1 MSVVTATAIAYQ
13 GEPGAYSEEA
23 LLRLYPDARG
33 LPCKTF
39 ARAFDA
45 LVTGEVTRAVLP
57 VENSLGGVV
66 QEVNDQ
72 LWRRPG
78 LRATGE
84 LVHPIRHCLLGR
96 ARERPVRAIS
106 HPQALAQCA
115 RWLESH
121 GIEPV
126 PFHDT
131 AGAARQLAEW
141 RQPGTAAIASA
152 TAATRYG
159 LDVLAGDIQDDD
171 SNRTRFLVVEKG
183 EPARPAAAAA
193 GSKCS
198 VAFVGAHRP
207 GGLVE
212 ALRCFSER
220 GVNLTRLDSR
230 PLPEQPFNY
239 KFYLDFEITD
249 PAAAE
254 AALTALEEVAAE
266 VRLFGSYAPA
276 AG

>member
-1 MSVVTATAIAYQ
+1 MTATAIAYQ

-23 LLRLYPDARG
+23 LLHLFPDARPV
-33 LPCKTF
+33 PCRTF

-45 LVTGEVTRAVLP
+45 LTAGEVGRAVLP

-66 QEVNDQ
+66 QEVNDL
-72 LWRRPG
+72 LWQ
-78 LRATGE
+78 RAVMRVIGE

-96 ARERPVRAIS
+96 ARERPARAIS

-115 RWLESH
+115 RWLQAH

-152 TAATRYG
+152 TAGARYG
-159 LDVLAGDIQDDD
+159 LEILARDIQDDD
-171 SNRTRFLVVEKG
+171 SNRTRFVVIEKG
-183 EPARPAAAAA
+183 EPERPAAAGA
-193 GSKCS
+193 GWKCS
-198 VAFVGAHRP
+198 LAFVGAHRP

-239 KFYLDFEITD
+239 KFYLDFEIAD

-254 AALTALEEVAAE
+254 EALGALENFAAE

>member
-1 MSVVTATAIAYQ
+1 VITQGVVVAYQ

-23 LLRLYPDARG
+23 LLKLYPDARPV
-33 LPCKTF
+33 PCRTF
-39 ARAFDA
+39 ARAFGA
-45 LVTGEVTRAVLP
+45 LSTGEVSRAVLP
-57 VENSLGGVV
+57 VENSLGGIV
-66 QEVNDQ
+66 QEVNDE
-72 LWRRPG
+72 LWRTPG
-78 LRATGE
+78 LRVVGE
-84 LVHPIRHCLLGR
+84 VVHPIKHCLLGH

-115 RWLESH
+115 GWLKSH

-159 LDVLAGDIQDDD
+159 LEVIAGDIQDDD
-171 SNRTRFLVVEKG
+171 SNRTRFLVVERG
-183 EPARPAAAAA
+183 EPERPDAAAP
-193 GSKCS
+193 GWKCS
-198 VAFVGAHRP
+198 LAFVGAHRP

-212 ALRCFSER
+212 ALKAFAER
-220 GVNLTRLDSR
+220 RVNLTRLDSR

-239 KFYLDFEITD
+239 KFYLDFEIGD
-249 PAAAE
+249 PSDAAA
-254 AALTALEEVAAE
+254 ALRALEEVAAE
-266 VRLFGSYAPA
+266 VRLFGAYEPLS
-276 AG
+276 

>member
-1 MSVVTATAIAYQ
+1 MIQTATAIAYQ

-23 LLRLYPDARG
+23 LLRLFPEARPQ
-33 LPCKTF
+33 PCKTF

-45 LVTGEVTRAVLP
+45 LTAGEVARAVLP

-72 LWRRPG
+72 LWKRPF
-78 LRATGE
+78 LRIVSE

-96 ARERPVRAIS
+96 ERERPVRAIS

-152 TAATRYG
+152 TAGSRYG
-159 LDVLAGDIQDDD
+159 LDVLARDIQDDD
-171 SNRTRFLVVEKG
+171 SNRTRFLVIEKG
-183 EPARPAAAAA
+183 EPVRPAAAAA

-198 VAFVGAHRP
+198 LAFVGAHRP

-212 ALRCFSER
+212 ALKSFSER

-239 KFYLDFEITD
+239 KFYLDFEIAD
-249 PAAAE
+249 PEPAE
-254 AALTALEEVAAE
+254 AALRSLEEVAAE

>member
-1 MSVVTATAIAYQ
+1 VIETQTLVAYQ

-23 LLRLYPDARG
+23 LLRLYPDARP
-33 LPCKTF
+33 LPCRTF

-45 LVTGEVTRAVLP
+45 LGAGEVSRAVLP
-57 VENSLGGVV
+57 VENSLGGIV
-66 QEVNDQ
+66 QEVNDL
-72 LWRRPG
+72 LWGRPG
-78 LRATGE
+78 LRVAGE
-84 LVHPIRHCLLGR
+84 VVHPIKHCLLGR

-115 RWLESH
+115 GWLKSH

-159 LDVLAGDIQDDD
+159 LDVLARDIQDDD
-171 SNRTRFLVVEKG
+171 SNRTRFLVVERG
-183 EPARPAAAAA
+183 EPQRPDA
-193 GSKCS
+193 GAPGWKCS
-198 VAFVGAHRP
+198 LAFVGAHRP

-212 ALRCFSER
+212 ALKAFSER
-220 GVNLTRLDSR
+220 RVNLTRLDSR

-239 KFYLDFEITD
+239 KFYLDFEISD

-254 AALTALEEVAAE
+254 AALASLEEVAAE

>member
-1 MSVVTATAIAYQ
+1 MIQTAVGIAYQ

-23 LLRLYPDARG
+23 LLKLYPDARPV
-33 LPCKTF
+33 PCRTF

-45 LVTGEVTRAVLP
+45 LSSGEVSRAVLP
-57 VENSLGGVV
+57 VENSLGGIV
-66 QEVNDQ
+66 QEVNDE
-72 LWRRPG
+72 LWRTPG
-78 LRATGE
+78 LRVVGE
-84 LVHPIRHCLLGR
+84 VVHAIKHCLLGHS
-96 ARERPVRAIS
+96 RERPVRAIS

-115 RWLESH
+115 GWLRSH

-141 RQPGTAAIASA
+141 RQPGTAAIASG

-159 LDVLAGDIQDDD
+159 LEVLARDIQDDD
-171 SNRTRFLVVEKG
+171 SNRTRFLVVERG
-183 EPARPAAAAA
+183 EPARPEAAAP
-193 GSKCS
+193 GWKCS
-198 VAFVGAHRP
+198 LAFVGAHRP

-212 ALRCFSER
+212 ALRAFSER

-239 KFYLDFEITD
+239 KFYLDFEIDD
-249 PAAAE
+249 PQAAAE
-254 AALTALEEVAAE
+254 ALRALEDVAAE
-266 VRLFGSYAPA
+266 VRLFGAYEPLK
-276 AG
+276 